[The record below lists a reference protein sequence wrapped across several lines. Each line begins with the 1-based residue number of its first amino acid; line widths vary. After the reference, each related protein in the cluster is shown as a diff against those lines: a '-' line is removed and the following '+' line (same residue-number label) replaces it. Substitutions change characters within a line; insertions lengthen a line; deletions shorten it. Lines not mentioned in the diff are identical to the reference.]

1 MPIENPKTSAY
12 FDMQRF
18 FVYLEGKIKFTMATQ
33 KTTET
38 NASINDFINQI
49 TDETKRTDGFR
60 LVEIFQN
67 QTNLEPKMWGPSIIG
82 FGSYH
87 YKYASGHEGDAP
99 LVAFSPRAK
108 AISLYL
114 HLPAEQREDLL
125 QKLGKTKSAQ
135 SCIYVKKFADINLD
149 VLNELIEV
157 SVKTIKQLYPS

>member
-1 MPIENPKTSAY
+1 
-12 FDMQRF
+12 
-18 FVYLEGKIKFTMATQ
+18 MATQ

-67 QTNLEPKMWGPSIIG
+67 QTNLEPKMWGSSIIG

-108 AISLYL
+108 AISFYL

-135 SCIYVKKFADINLD
+135 SCIYVKKLADINLD
-149 VLNELIEV
+149 VLNKLIEV

>member
-1 MPIENPKTSAY
+1 MPTN
-12 FDMQRF
+12 
-18 FVYLEGKIKFTMATQ
+18 

-38 NASINDFINQI
+38 NASISDFINQI
-49 TDETKRTDGFR
+49 TDEIKRKDGFR

-99 LVAFSPRAK
+99 LVAFSPRAT

-114 HLPAEQREDLL
+114 YLPAEQRENLL
-125 QKLGKTKSAQ
+125 QKLGKTKSGKG
-135 SCIYVKKFADINLD
+135 CIYVKKLADINLD
-149 VLNELIEV
+149 VLNELIDI
-157 SVKTIKQLYPS
+157 SVNSLKQLYPS

>member
-1 MPIENPKTSAY
+1 
-12 FDMQRF
+12 MQRF
-18 FVYLEGKIKFTMATQ
+18 FIYLGDKIAFIMATQ

-38 NASINDFINQI
+38 KASISDFINQI
-49 TDETKRTDGFR
+49 TDEIKRNDAFR

-67 QTNLEPKMWGPSIIG
+67 QTNLAAKMWGPSIIG

-99 LVAFSPRAK
+99 LVAFSPRAT

-114 HLPAEQREDLL
+114 HLPADQREDLL

-135 SCIYVKKFADINLD
+135 SCIYVKKLADINLD
-149 VLNELIEV
+149 VLNELIEI
-157 SVKTIKQLYPS
+157 SVKSIKQLYPS

>member
-1 MPIENPKTSAY
+1 
-12 FDMQRF
+12 MQRF
-18 FVYLEGKIKFTMATQ
+18 FVYLEGKIKFTMATN

-38 NASINDFINQI
+38 NASTIDFINQL
-49 TDETKRTDGFR
+49 TDEIKRNDGFR

-99 LVAFSPRAK
+99 LVAFSPRAT

-114 HLPAEQREDLL
+114 HLPAEQRENLL
-125 QKLGKTKSAQ
+125 QKLGKTKSGKG
-135 SCIYVKKFADINLD
+135 CIYVKKLADINLD
-149 VLNELIEV
+149 VLNELIDI
-157 SVKTIKQLYPS
+157 SVNSLRQLYPS

>member
-1 MPIENPKTSAY
+1 
-12 FDMQRF
+12 
-18 FVYLEGKIKFTMATQ
+18 MATN

-38 NASINDFINQI
+38 NASISDFINQI
-49 TDETKRTDGFR
+49 TDEAKRNDAFR

-67 QTNLEPKMWGPSIIG
+67 QTKFEPKMWGPSIVG

-99 LVAFSPRAK
+99 LVAFSPRAS

-114 HLPAEQREDLL
+114 HLPADQREDFL

-135 SCIYVKKFADINLD
+135 SCIYVKKLADINLD
-149 VLNELIEV
+149 VLSELIEI
-157 SVKTIKQLYPS
+157 SVKSIKQLYPS